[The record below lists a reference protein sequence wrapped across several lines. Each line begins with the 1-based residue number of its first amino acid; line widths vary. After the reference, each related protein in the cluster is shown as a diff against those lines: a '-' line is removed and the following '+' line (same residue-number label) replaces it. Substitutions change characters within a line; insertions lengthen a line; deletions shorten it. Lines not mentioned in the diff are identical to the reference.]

1 MYKNILLYEIIVL
14 DYIFAIFIIIPVFLK
29 NKNYQNI
36 DIKLIKFF
44 IWLILGLPFFLIFFF
59 KFSFFFNNIYIFIFF
74 LFINTASILIYYEK
88 IEQILKKKKFKKYY
102 WNNRFNFYHITVYI
116 IFLILQTILFF

>member
-74 LFINTASILIYYEK
+74 FIYKHCVNINILRK
-88 IEQILKKKKFKKYY
+88 NRTNFKKKK
-102 WNNRFNFYHITVYI
+102 V
-116 IFLILQTILFF
+116 